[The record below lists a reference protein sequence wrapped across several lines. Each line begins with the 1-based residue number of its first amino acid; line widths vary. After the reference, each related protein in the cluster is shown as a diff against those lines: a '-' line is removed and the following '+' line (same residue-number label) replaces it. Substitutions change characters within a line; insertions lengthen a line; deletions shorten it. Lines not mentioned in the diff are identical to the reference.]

1 MAIAPASRTPSGHRF
16 SSLRAAKNG
25 LTLQGKQ
32 GQKSINMAAG
42 LREYYNELAAYT
54 LAHPDPSFIHQYVV
68 DAHTAQCADS
78 RTKPIALYFALVGL
92 FLHIEKGYSGKDV
105 QRVHM
110 RLGKEKRE
118 WPAFLLPGHRGGLSI
133 VDVVQTPAG
142 PQRDEMIEKWSA
154 SVWEAY
160 RESHERVAE
169 ALTNMLGERKRG
181 SHEKR

>member
-1 MAIAPASRTPSGHRF
+1 
-16 SSLRAAKNG
+16 
-25 LTLQGKQ
+25 
-32 GQKSINMAAG
+32 MAAD
-42 LREYYNELAAYT
+42 LREYYDELAAYT

-68 DAHTAQCADS
+68 DAYAAQSADID
-78 RTKPIALYFALVGL
+78 TKPIALYFALVGL
-92 FLHIEKGYSGKDV
+92 SLHIEKGYSGKDV

-118 WPAFLLPGHRGGLSI
+118 WPAFPLPEPRGRLSV
-133 VDVVQTPAG
+133 VDVVKAPAG

-169 ALTNMLGERKRG
+169 ALTIMLGERKRG
-181 SHEKR
+181 SHENR